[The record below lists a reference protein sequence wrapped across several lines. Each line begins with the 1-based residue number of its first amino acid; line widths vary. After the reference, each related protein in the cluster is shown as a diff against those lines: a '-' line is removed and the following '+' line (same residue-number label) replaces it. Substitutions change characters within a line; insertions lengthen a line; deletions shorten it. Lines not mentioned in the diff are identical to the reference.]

1 MTSEGA
7 HKFRPRPGNLAR
19 AHVIGS
25 GDITG
30 GYGCRRRHLD
40 PTDFEELAD
49 TGYLRL
55 IVPVDHGGLWTSL
68 AETGPVLIEAVSEL
82 ARGDQS
88 VALVASMH
96 PAVLAF
102 WAAESVAAEPNT
114 TAWEAQKRWVFETA
128 MDGHFWGTITSEPGS
143 GGDFLRTKATATAVE
158 GIVGRYHIYGAK
170 HFGSGAQL
178 VSYMI
183 TTAKPDGADLP
194 LAFYLDLRDQPWDGT
209 AGLSITRPWDGMGMK
224 ATQSHAVMLEGIEGI
239 VFAWPDALEQV
250 ATVVGTLGLAMFT
263 GVIAAIVDSAMSE
276 AETRLSGRPLRS
288 YEDVEWTHA
297 QIEHWMLVQA
307 RNGLTNTVATT
318 DPAAAALATVKAK
331 MGDSHSGRV
340 DPRSIEPRGRRE
352 RVLLDVTIRLLE
364 RGCPARLATCALH
377 GRWHSTSSARPA
389 SPSIPPALTTTRD
402 RPIEPTSSVWTL
414 ARAAPLAS
422 GNRADRCVSR

>member
-1 MTSEGA
+1 MG
-7 HKFRPRPGNLAR
+7 
-19 AHVIGS
+19 
-25 GDITG
+25 
-30 GYGCRRRHLD
+30 
-40 PTDFEELAD
+40 
-49 TGYLRL
+49 
-55 IVPVDHGGLWTSL
+55 
-68 AETGPVLIEAVSEL
+68 
-82 ARGDQS
+82 
-88 VALVASMH
+88 
-96 PAVLAF
+96 
-102 WAAESVAAEPNT
+102 
-114 TAWEAQKRWVFETA
+114 AQKRWVFETA

-331 MGDSHSGRV
+331 MGIATLAESILGRLSRAVGGSAFSSTSPFACWNEDVRALGYLRPPWALAFDQLSAAREPV
-340 DPRSIEPRGRRE
+340 DPP
-352 RVLLDVTIRLLE
+352 
-364 RGCPARLATCALH
+364 
-377 GRWHSTSSARPA
+377 SAHDD
-389 SPSIPPALTTTRD
+389 T
-402 RPIEPTSSVWTL
+402 
-414 ARAAPLAS
+414 
-422 GNRADRCVSR
+422 